1 MPLFMP
7 VRPGLAAGAL
17 AATVAAIAAAAGLGL

>member
-7 VRPGLAAGAL
+7 VRPGLAAGII
-17 AATVAAIAAAAGLGL
+17 AATIVLVAGAAGVGA

>member
-7 VRPGLAAGAL
+7 VPPGLAAGIIVAVL
-17 AATVAAIAAAAGLGL
+17 AAVAGAAGVAA